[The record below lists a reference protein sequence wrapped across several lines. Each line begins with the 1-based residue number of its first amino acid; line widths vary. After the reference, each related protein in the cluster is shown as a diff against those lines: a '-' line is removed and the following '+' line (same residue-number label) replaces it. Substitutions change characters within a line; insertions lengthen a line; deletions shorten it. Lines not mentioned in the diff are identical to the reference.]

1 MNGRGKDKPLN
12 SFSQSNRER
21 GWGKEENASYRK
33 FSLDG
38 HFAIANEHLSSTRS
52 KSP

>member
-1 MNGRGKDKPLN
+1 MGEKKI
-12 SFSQSNRER
+12 SFLILFLKITEK
-21 GWGKEENASYRK
+21 GGGGKEENASYKK
-33 FSLDG
+33 FFLDG